1 MNTAISLSQ
10 VSVSIKDHIL
20 VNEVSFELDRGQVM
34 SIIGANGAGKSTL
47 LSAIAGDLDHDG
59 DIAINGL
66 SERVVER
73 ARQVSVLP
81 QLSLLNFPF
90 RVHEV
95 VALSRIPHA
104 TGKQIDAVIVS
115 DALELMDIGFL
126 ADRLYTELSGGEKQR
141 VQLARVFAQI
151 WQQSDAPGGS
161 RLLLLDEPTAAL
173 DLGHQ
178 QLLMRTIRKQA
189 ASGVTV
195 IMVLHDL
202 NLVARYSDRILALLC
217 SEQAAFGS
225 PQEVITA
232 DNVNRLFDVNAIIV
246 PHPDDG
252 IPIVTGI

>member
-1 MNTAISLSQ
+1 MKNAISLKD

-20 VNEVSFELDRGQVM
+20 VNDVSFELERGQVM

-47 LSAIAGDLDHDG
+47 LSAIAGDIEHTG
-59 DIAINGL
+59 NIDICGL
-66 SERVVER
+66 SERAVER

-104 TGKQIDAVIVS
+104 TGKQNDAVIVAE
-115 DALELMDIGFL
+115 ALELMDISFL

-151 WQQSDAPGGS
+151 WQQSDAAHGA

-225 PQEVITA
+225 PQEVVTA
-232 DNVNRLFDVNAIIV
+232 DNVSRLFDVNAIIV

>member
-1 MNTAISLSQ
+1 MNTSISLSH
-10 VSVSIKDHIL
+10 VSVSIKDHTL
-20 VNEVSFELDRGQVM
+20 VTDISFELERGQVM
-34 SIIGANGAGKSTL
+34 SIIGPNGAGKSTL
-47 LSAIAGDLDHDG
+47 LSAITGDLEYDG
-59 DIAINGL
+59 DISISGL
-66 SERVVER
+66 SEKTVER
-73 ARQVSVLP
+73 ARQISVLP

-95 VALSRIPHA
+95 VGLSRIPHC
-104 TGKQIDAVIVS
+104 TGKQNDAVIVNK
-115 DALELMDIGFL
+115 ALELMDISFL

-151 WQQSDAPGGS
+151 WQQSDAAQGS
-161 RLLLLDEPTAAL
+161 RILLLDEPTAAL

-189 ASGVTV
+189 ASGVTI

-202 NLVARYSDRILALLC
+202 NLVARYSDRILALQC

-225 PQEVITA
+225 PQDVITA
-232 DNVNRLFDVNAIIV
+232 DNVNRLFDVNTIIV